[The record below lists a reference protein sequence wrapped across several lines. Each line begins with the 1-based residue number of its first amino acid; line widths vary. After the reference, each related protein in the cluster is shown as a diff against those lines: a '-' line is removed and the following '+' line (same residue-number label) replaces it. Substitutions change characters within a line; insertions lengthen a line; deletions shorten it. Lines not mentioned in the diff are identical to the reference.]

1 MTFAAGNGLYWRA
14 EEDIIIVEELKREM
28 KAKEEIIAGL
38 NSKIASME
46 NEQYKRERE
55 IDILRQSLRIM
66 SCKKTVLQVA
76 KNASR
81 DSQLV
86 KKQAR
91 KL

>member
-1 MTFAAGNGLYWRA
+1 MTFAAGNGLYCRA
-14 EEDIIIVEELKREM
+14 EEDMIVEELKREL
-28 KAKEEIIAGL
+28 KAKEEIIARL

-76 KNASR
+76 KNVSR